1 MLHISKIKERIKKE
15 YEWEDGYGEDDPL
28 DRFDPYSNSKSC
40 SEMVT
45 HSYRNSFFRNSNGSC
60 SVAIST
66 ARAGKVIGGG
76 DFCND
81 RIIPDC
87 VRAILSAKDKGM
99 DQGIIG
105 VRYPYSTRISACY

>member
-1 MLHISKIKERIKKE
+1 MGKMTHWTDSIRILTPSLAQK
-15 YEWEDGYGEDDPL
+15 WLRIVIGIL
-28 DRFDPYSNSKSC
+28 
-40 SEMVT
+40 
-45 HSYRNSFFRNSNGSC
+45 FFRNSNGSC

-66 ARAGKVIGGG
+66 ARAGNVIGGG